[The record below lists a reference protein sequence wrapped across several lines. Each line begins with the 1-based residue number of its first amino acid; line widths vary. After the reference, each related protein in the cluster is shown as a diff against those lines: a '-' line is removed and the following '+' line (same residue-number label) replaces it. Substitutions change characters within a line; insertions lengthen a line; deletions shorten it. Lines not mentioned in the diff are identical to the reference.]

1 VVEAE
6 VGRPLHVVTVYGFDS
21 GRRAFEAMV
30 DMAAY
35 EWNWTDRVFVR
46 ERGSWSED
54 GPFHWYTYQWSTNAV
69 PGANYG
75 ILVI

>member
-1 VVEAE
+1 
-6 VGRPLHVVTVYGFDS
+6 
-21 GRRAFEAMV
+21 MV

-35 EWNWTDRVFVR
+35 EWNWTDRVFVQ
-46 ERGSWSED
+46 ERDSWSED

-69 PGANYG
+69 PGSNYG